1 MWRQE
6 GRALWYF
13 IPSLTSQT
21 WMQQIITKNV
31 NLNIQSIS
39 SMEIKL
45 EKSISDCPCKV
56 CAHADYVFV
65 LKLLKL
71 CSCRLMSEVLTSS
84 KWYIQSTLVTLVPG
98 CLTQLIKLRNILTA
112 VLSGV
117 YNNSDL
123 LARQVIAT
131 GGNSC

>member
-13 IPSLTSQT
+13 IPSLTPQT

-45 EKSISDCPCKV
+45 EKSISDCSCKV
-56 CAHADYVFV
+56 CAHSDYVFV

-84 KWYIQSTLVTLVPG
+84 KWYIQSTPVTLVPG
-98 CLTQLIKLRNILTA
+98 CLTKLIKL
-112 VLSGV
+112 
-117 YNNSDL
+117 
-123 LARQVIAT
+123 
-131 GGNSC
+131 